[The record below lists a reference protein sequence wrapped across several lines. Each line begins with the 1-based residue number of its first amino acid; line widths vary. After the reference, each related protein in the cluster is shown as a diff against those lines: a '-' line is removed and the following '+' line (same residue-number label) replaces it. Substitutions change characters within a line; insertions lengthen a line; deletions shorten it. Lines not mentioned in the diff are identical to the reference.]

1 MIFHTGA
8 PQRIKRKPPVFAIIA
23 FIRFEKNNRLNRH
36 RGGAAPINPQRPFFP
51 SIIARLPFH
60 TSGSRLPF
68 ARRIAPRRQLC
79 AVLFTFD
86 PPSPAVHPSLADLTP
101 VCPGTNGNPCS
112 CLSVVSFILLP
123 PRLPLTPQNRSL
135 LCHLAYPRIIPRAKN
150 QHLEREFGG
159 ERGSFISRSG
169 LVRRK
174 ADCRL
179 QD

>member
-1 MIFHTGA
+1 MIFHTAA

-101 VCPGTNGNPCS
+101 VYPGTNGNPCS

-123 PRLPLTPQNRSL
+123 PRVLNPSEPLSGLLSCLSQN
-135 LCHLAYPRIIPRAKN
+135 YPKSEESTRI
-150 QHLEREFGG
+150 G
-159 ERGSFISRSG
+159 ERISR
-169 LVRRK
+169 RK
-174 ADCRL
+174 SIFYFREGSR
-179 QD
+179 